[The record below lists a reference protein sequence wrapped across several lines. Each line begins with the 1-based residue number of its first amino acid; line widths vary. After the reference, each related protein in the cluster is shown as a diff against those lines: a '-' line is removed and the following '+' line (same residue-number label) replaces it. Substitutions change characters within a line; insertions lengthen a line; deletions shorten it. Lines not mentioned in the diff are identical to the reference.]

1 MPRRITEFLDVTA
14 ERVPDKT
21 AYADEKHEL
30 TFRQVRDNARKTAQ
44 CIMDDNLFRKP
55 VIVFLDKCVEEIVCF
70 LGVAYSGCFYSPIDV
85 HMPAVRIEKIVHTLD
100 PALIITDAAHLE
112 KANEIFADRKI
123 LVYEE
128 ALKTSVDDEKLDAT
142 TLRIIDNDTLY
153 VLFTS
158 GSTGNPK
165 GVVISHRAVIDYIEW
180 ITKRFSFDD
189 HTVLGNEAPLYF
201 DLSIQDVYSPIATGC
216 RTELIPP
223 SMFTFPVNLLSY
235 MTDRHVNTIIW
246 IPTALCL
253 VANLKGL
260 DTDKI
265 PDMEKVLF
273 AGESMPAKQLNYWRR
288 HYPDC
293 LFVNMYGPTEIC
305 NICMYG
311 VIDREV
317 ADDEPLPMG
326 KACEN
331 ADVLFLNE
339 KDEIMKPGETGE
351 ICVRGTCL
359 ADGYYNNPEK
369 TAAVFVQN
377 PLNPHYPERIYRTG
391 DLVRYNDRGE
401 IVFVSRKDFQI
412 KHMGYRIELGEIESV
427 ISAIEGVDLNC
438 CVYDNVKGQIHLF
451 YTGSIDEKSLMKQA
465 RKLLPAYMLPNRRHH
480 LEEMPRNLN
489 GKIDRSALSKEIG
502 A

>member
-1 MPRRITEFLDVTA
+1 MPRRITEFLDQTA
-14 ERVPDKT
+14 DRFPDKI
-21 AYADEKHEL
+21 AYGDETHSL
-30 TFRQVRDNARKTAQ
+30 TFRQVRENARKTAQ
-44 CIMDDNLFRKP
+44 AIMNRGLFRKP
-55 VIVFLDKCVEEIVCF
+55 VVVFLDKCVEEIVCF
-70 LGVAYSGCFYSPIDV
+70 LGTAYSGCFYSPVDV
-85 HMPAVRIEKIVHTLD
+85 HMPQARIEKIIHTLE
-100 PALIITDAAHLE
+100 PSLIITDQAHLE
-112 KANEIFADRKI
+112 LAEKLFEDKDI
-123 LVYEE
+123 LVYED
-128 ALKTSVDDEKLDAT
+128 ALKETVDEKRLNDT
-142 TLRIIDNDTLY
+142 TERIIDNDTLY
-153 VLFTS
+153 IIFTS
-158 GSTGNPK
+158 GSTGIPK
-165 GVVISHRAVIDYIEW
+165 GVIISHRAVIDYIEW
-180 ITKRFSFDD
+180 ITKRFQFDE

-201 DLSIQDVYSPIATGC
+201 DLSIQDVYSPIAVGC

-235 MTDRHVNTIIW
+235 MTDRGINTIIW

-260 DTDKI
+260 DTEKL
-265 PDMEKVLF
+265 PKMEKVLF
-273 AGESMPAKQLNYWRR
+273 AGESMPAKQLNYWRK

-293 LFVNMYGPTEIC
+293 MFVNMYGPTEIC

-311 VIDREV
+311 IIDREI

-331 ADVLFLNE
+331 CDVLFLNE

-369 TAAVFVQN
+369 TAAAFVQN
-377 PLNPHYPERIYRTG
+377 PLNTHYPERIYRTG

-412 KHMGYRIELGEIESV
+412 KHMGYRIELGEIESM
-427 ISAIEGVDLNC
+427 ISSIDGVDLNC
-438 CVYDNVKGQIHLF
+438 CVYDQNKGQIHLF
-451 YTGSIDEKSLMKQA
+451 YTGSIDEKSLMKKA
-465 RKLLPAYMLPNRRHH
+465 RKLLPNYMLPNKRHH

-489 GKIDRSALSKEIG
+489 GKIDRSSLAAQLKH
-502 A
+502 